1 MSTDK
6 PEASGVNG
14 EGLRFAI
21 VASRY
26 NKTYVDALLEN
37 AAGILNEAGVL
48 ADDIEIV
55 RVPGALEIP
64 YVASMLGA
72 SGDFDCIIAL
82 GVVIEGDTNHHD
94 VIARSTADAFQRISE
109 KSETP
114 VINGVIDVHNAK
126 QAEERCVGSLNRGA
140 EFAHTALEMAELK
153 VQLVRR
159 LDDIYEE
166 EEAEK
171 QKEKWHEFFEGDD
184 SGEWKS

>member
-6 PEASGVNG
+6 PDATGVNG

-26 NKTYVDALLEN
+26 NKTYVDALLDN
-37 AAGILNEAGVL
+37 ATQVLEDAGVIS
-48 ADDIEIV
+48 DDIEVV

-64 YVASMLGA
+64 YVASMLGS

-82 GVVIEGDTNHHD
+82 GVVIEGDTSHHD
-94 VIARSTADAFQRISE
+94 VIARSTADAFHNIGERT
-109 KSETP
+109 ETP

-126 QAEERCVGSLNRGA
+126 QAEERCIGSMNRGA

-166 EEAEK
+166 EEVEK
-171 QKEKWHEFFEGDD
+171 QKGKWHDFFDSDD

>member
-6 PEASGVNG
+6 PEATGVEG

-21 VASRY
+21 VAARY
-26 NKTYVDALLEN
+26 NRTYVDALLES
-37 AAGILNEAGVL
+37 AKRVLGEAGVIN
-48 ADDIEIV
+48 DDIEVV

-72 SGDFDCIIAL
+72 SGDYDCIIAL

-94 VIARSTADAFQRISE
+94 VIARSTADAFHQIAE
-109 KSETP
+109 KTETP

-126 QAEERCVGSLNRGA
+126 QAEERCIGSLDRGA

-166 EEAEK
+166 EQTENEK
-171 QKEKWHEFFEGDD
+171 DKWHEFFDGDD
-184 SGEWKS
+184 SSQWKS